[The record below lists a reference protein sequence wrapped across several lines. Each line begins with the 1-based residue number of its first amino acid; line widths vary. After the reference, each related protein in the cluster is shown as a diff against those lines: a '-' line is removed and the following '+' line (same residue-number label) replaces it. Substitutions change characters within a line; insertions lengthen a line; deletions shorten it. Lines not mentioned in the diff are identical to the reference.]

1 MDINAKDIFGNTI
14 WNYVISGGNIDII
27 RLLIENG
34 ADVNAKDGDGRTLLM
49 IAAYNDDKN
58 IDIIRLFLDMG
69 LDINAKDKDG
79 ETPLMRAAR
88 EGNIDIARLLVEKGA
103 DIDAKDNDD
112 HTALWYASICVG
124 SIGIVQLLLE
134 KGANPENI
142 QADRTEIAELLEKAR
157 NKIE

>member
-1 MDINAKDIFGNTI
+1 MTTWKEVLKTGDVNAVREF
-14 WNYVISGGNIDII
+14 ISS
-27 RLLIENG
+27 G
-34 ADVNAKDGDGRTLLM
+34 ADVNERMKED
-49 IAAYNDDKN
+49 
-58 IDIIRLFLDMG
+58 
-69 LDINAKDKDG
+69 